1 MTEPVTPN
9 KGFTVPNTGDLLNA
23 WGGPIN
29 TNFTNIDTALAGS
42 QSISLTSGGTVTMT
56 AAQAQF
62 LATNLTG
69 ALSANS
75 IFQVPKV
82 GGFYLL
88 NNASTGAYTVRCQT
102 GAAGGATVTLLAGW
116 NGVFTDGTNVYLV
129 PQSITGNAATAT
141 TATQVKGNVYDSAGH
156 LIISS
161 TPPTIT
167 SGFGTSPSI
176 VANNTAAFQV
186 IVGTGGTASSGTIGF
201 PNAPNGW
208 SCSVS
213 NITTSGAVQT
223 IMSSASPN
231 LITLKNINTTT
242 GSAQAWNP
250 GDKLNIQ
257 CTAF

>member
-42 QSISLTSGGTVTMT
+42 QSIALTSGGTVTMT

-75 IFQVPKV
+75 IFQVPQV

-88 NNASTGAYTVRCQT
+88 NNASTGGYAVTCQT
-102 GAAGGATVTLLAGW
+102 GAALGATVTLLAGW

-161 TPPTIT
+161 TPPAIDI
-167 SGFGTSPSI
+167 GFGTSPSI
-176 VANNTAAFQV
+176 IAHNTAAFQV
-186 IVGTGGTASSGTIGF
+186 IVGTGGTDSSGVLTM
-201 PNAPNGW
+201 PTAYDGW
-208 SCSVS
+208 ICSVQTYPVVAGQHTINIGS
-213 NITTSGAVQT
+213 NQNSVTVENVNIGTGAATPWAPGAFLWFQC
-223 IMSSASPN
+223 M
-231 LITLKNINTTT
+231 
-242 GSAQAWNP
+242 AW
-250 GDKLNIQ
+250 
-257 CTAF
+257 